1 MSRLNE
7 KDLELLQAGQ
17 TVNLSAAENA
27 YYGGE
32 FTTNP
37 NDCVE
42 VLIYDT
48 NDNLLES
55 GIADT
60 TDYSYDYDT
69 GIQLNTGTIIR
80 KMGYDRGKYV
90 VKYNFLRKMA
100 GSYETVLVKS
110 NGTIF
115 RGNNYHVMPSGK
127 IMTGETHTDFSEEL
141 FLKEYKYFVHEI
153 SPSRKEI
160 RLAPQSINDSEYLNS
175 FLESQLTS
183 KKITIQQDSSVS
195 LYADGDAIKG
205 DSKLMKLSGDT
216 SQLTQQMVGGY
227 LSINNAFIKEYLPPP
242 VATDGSQVPGAT
254 EELESSVIQAQF
266 FISNDS
272 LAFYEYGDRNLTR
285 LVEVFTGLSDTD
297 YPTDVGK
304 SRTIIGNTTAAQK
317 ATQLAS
323 ALQGRKFSGY
333 DDVVHQRKEKN
344 ISNILQLKKSDK
356 GGRVQYKWQGK
367 DNPNT
372 ITLKSNSSKPNVAT
386 KYTWEITGWDWD
398 SNPRGWSRIT
408 AWSTSNNEG
417 DVAFVQ
423 PTAELSSPLRLVQNS
438 TEGSEV
444 TISLH
449 SKHLNVG
456 IKLTIEPKDGQPST
470 LHIPAF
476 ISVG

>member
-7 KDLELLQAGQ
+7 KDLELLQTGQ
-17 TVNLSAAENA
+17 TVNLSAVENA

-69 GIQLNTGTIIR
+69 GIKLNTGTILR

-90 VKYNFLRKMA
+90 VKYNFLRKVA
-100 GSYETVLVKS
+100 GSYETVLVDS
-110 NGTIF
+110 DGRIF
-115 RGNNYHVMPSGK
+115 NGNNYHIMDNGK
-127 IMTGETHTDFSEEL
+127 IMTGETHTDFSREL

-153 SPSRKEI
+153 SPSRTEI
-160 RLAPQSINDSEYLNS
+160 RLAPQSIDDAQYKNS
-175 FLESQLTS
+175 FFESQITS
-183 KKITIQQDSSVS
+183 KRFDIPQGNSVS
-195 LYADGDAIKG
+195 LYADPLGDSLTG
-205 DSKLMKLSGDT
+205 DSKTMKLSGDT
-216 SQLTQQMVGGY
+216 SLLSKQMIGGY
-227 LSINNAFIKEYLPPP
+227 ISVNNAFIKEFLPPP
-242 VATDGSQVPGAT
+242 VSTDGSQVPGAI
-254 EELESSVIQAQF
+254 EELESSVIQARF

-272 LAFYEYGDRNLTR
+272 LASYEKGDRNLTK

-297 YPTDVGK
+297 YPTDVK
-304 SRTIIGNTTAAQK
+304 ENPQTFLSPRRN
-317 ATQLAS
+317 
-323 ALQGRKFSGY
+323 Y
-333 DDVVHQRKEKN
+333 DNIVYQRREKN
-344 ISNILQLKKSDK
+344 IANIQEIQSNV
-356 GGRVQYKWQGK
+356 RVQYKWQGG

-386 KYTWEITGWDWD
+386 KYTWEVTGWDWD
-398 SNPRGWSRIT
+398 ADPRGWSRIT
-408 AWSTSNNEG
+408 AWSPSNEEG
-417 DVAFVQ
+417 DVRFEQ
-423 PTAELSSPLRLVQNS
+423 PTAELSSPLRVVEDSS
-438 TEGSEV
+438 TGSEI

-476 ISVG
+476 ISTGW